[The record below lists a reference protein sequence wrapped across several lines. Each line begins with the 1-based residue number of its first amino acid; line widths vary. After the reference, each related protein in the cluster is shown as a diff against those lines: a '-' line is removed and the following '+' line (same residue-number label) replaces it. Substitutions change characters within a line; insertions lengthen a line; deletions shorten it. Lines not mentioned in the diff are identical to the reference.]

1 VACGDGRRR
10 EERDE
15 DEGIATTRAQD
26 TCHHTPVARPRQNI
40 VDRLADLGEEA
51 IQRIG
56 NAPGGDRVLA
66 AMAGTRDR
74 LDDLQKRVRGLED
87 LDKRVASIE
96 RRLDKLEGKG
106 KTASTTTRKSS
117 SPSTTRKSSGSSSS

>member
-1 VACGDGRRR
+1 M
-10 EERDE
+10 
-15 DEGIATTRAQD
+15 
-26 TCHHTPVARPRQNI
+26 ARPRQQQQSI
-40 VDRLADLGEEA
+40 VERLADLGEEA

-74 LDDLQKRVRGLED
+74 LDDLQKRVRGLEE
-87 LDKRVASIE
+87 LDKRVATIE

-106 KTASTTTRKSS
+106 KATTRKSTSTTRRKSSS
-117 SPSTTRKSSGSSSS
+117 SPSSSSSSS

>member
-1 VACGDGRRR
+1 VA
-10 EERDE
+10 
-15 DEGIATTRAQD
+15 
-26 TCHHTPVARPRQNI
+26 PPRQSI
-40 VDRLADLGEEA
+40 VDRLADLGEDA

-74 LDDLQKRVRGLED
+74 LDDLQKRMRGLEN

-96 RRLDKLEGKG
+96 RRLAKLEGKG
-106 KTASTTTRKSS
+106 KPTATRKSAS
-117 SPSTTRKSSGSSSS
+117 STTRKRSSSSSSS

>member
-1 VACGDGRRR
+1 M
-10 EERDE
+10 
-15 DEGIATTRAQD
+15 AQ
-26 TCHHTPVARPRQNI
+26 PKQQSI
-40 VDRLADLGEEA
+40 VERLADLGEEA

-74 LDDLQKRVRGLED
+74 LDDLQKRVRGLET
-87 LDKRVASIE
+87 LDKRVAAIE

-106 KTASTTTRKSS
+106 KTTARKSTSTTHRKSS
-117 SPSTTRKSSGSSSS
+117 SSSGSSPSSGSTPSSS

>member
-1 VACGDGRRR
+1 M
-10 EERDE
+10 
-15 DEGIATTRAQD
+15 
-26 TCHHTPVARPRQNI
+26 ARPTQNI

-74 LDDLQKRVRGLED
+74 LDDLQKRVRGLEA
-87 LDKRVASIE
+87 LDKRVEEIE
-96 RRLDKLEGKG
+96 HRLDKLEGKG
-106 KTASTTTRKSS
+106 KSTSTPRKSSATTRKSGS
-117 SPSTTRKSSGSSSS
+117 SPSSTAS

>member
-1 VACGDGRRR
+1 M
-10 EERDE
+10 
-15 DEGIATTRAQD
+15 AQSKEQ
-26 TCHHTPVARPRQNI
+26 RNI

-74 LDDLQKRVRGLED
+74 LDDLQKRVRGLEE

-96 RRLDKLEGKG
+96 RRLDKLEGK
-106 KTASTTTRKSS
+106 KTTSSTATRKRTTP
-117 SPSTTRKSSGSSSS
+117 SPSSTKPKSS

>member
-1 VACGDGRRR
+1 M
-10 EERDE
+10 E
-15 DEGIATTRAQD
+15 
-26 TCHHTPVARPRQNI
+26 
-40 VDRLADLGEEA
+40 RLADLGEEA

-74 LDDLQKRVRGLED
+74 LDDLQKRVRGLEE
-87 LDKRVASIE
+87 LDKRVATME

-106 KTASTTTRKSS
+106 KTTTRKSTSRARKS
-117 SPSTTRKSSGSSSS
+117 SPSSGSGPS